1 MLSDHGIDGFLSVNF
16 IVIPCIHH
24 RYLALFVAAILDD
37 CVDQEGYVDNYE
49 KAKCADDELSLV
61 FARLLADAR
70 IQELLQL
77 AREREQHEIGEDL
90 EVPPAEIFEELR
102 MGIVDYREQCEH
114 HMRDK
119 LK

>member
-1 MLSDHGIDGFLSVNF
+1 MLGDHGIDGLLPVDF

-24 RYLALFVAAILDD
+24 RYLALFISAILDD

-49 KAKCADDELSLV
+49 EAKCADDELPLV

-77 AREREQHEIGEDL
+77 DHQTIEQASTRCQMSSLHD
-90 EVPPAEIFEELR
+90 R
-102 MGIVDYREQCEH
+102 
-114 HMRDK
+114 
-119 LK
+119 